1 MKLQELL
8 SEDLYK
14 SVQAAID
21 KANEG
26 KEEKDR
32 VKFVDLSEG
41 GYVGKGKY
49 DSLQADYNT
58 LKETTTKQNAT
69 IEDLKKG
76 NKDNE
81 ALQKKISDLTADLA
95 KTKAEGEKVKKNFA
109 IQAALTEAG
118 CTDSDYIT
126 YKMGGVDAFEFAD
139 DGKLKD
145 LESKVKDAKE
155 NFKSFFKAEN
165 GTGYKPENGGGTP
178 STNPFAKDTF
188 SLTEQSKLMQSNPEQ
203 ARALA
208 AEAGV
213 KL

>member
-1 MKLQELL
+1 MKLSELL
-8 SEDLYK
+8 TEDLYK

-95 KTKAEGEKVKKNFA
+95 KTKAEGEKVKKTYA

-126 YKMGGVDAFEFAD
+126 YKMGGADAFEFGD

-155 NFKSFFKAEN
+155 NFKSFFKSET
-165 GTGYKPENGGGTP
+165 GGGYKPENGGGTP

-188 SLTEQSKLMQSNPEQ
+188 SLTAQSKLMKESPEQ

>member
-1 MKLQELL
+1 MKLNELL
-8 SEDLYK
+8 TEELYK
-14 SVQAAID
+14 QVQAAID

-26 KEEKDR
+26 KEEKDKI
-32 VKFVDLSEG
+32 KFVDLSEG

-49 DSLQADYNT
+49 DSLQADYTT
-58 LKETTTKQNAT
+58 LKETTTKQSAT

-126 YKMGGVDAFEFAD
+126 YKMGGADAFEFGD

-155 NFKSFFKAEN
+155 NFKSFFKAET
-165 GTGYKPENGGGTP
+165 GSGYKPENGGGTP